1 MLAQISPHRAE
12 QIGARRME
20 HANQDREA
28 EHQSNADAHRFS
40 VWPGQPIRDHADDDH
55 GEERQDPRQSDR
67 LDFAVSRQIVRVGA
81 PLNQGRVVSLEPP
94 PHALNL
100 ARNDLQWNAP
110 AVEMGG

>member
-1 MLAQISPHRAE
+1 MLAQISPDRAE

-28 EHQSNADAHRFS
+28 EYQSNADAHRFS

-67 LDFAVSRQIVRVGA
+67 LDFAVSRQIVLIGA
-81 PLNQGRVVSLEPP
+81 PLNQGRVVSLEPH
-94 PHALNL
+94 PHALGL
-100 ARNDLQWNAP
+100 ARNALQRNALV
-110 AVEMGG
+110 AAMGG